1 MSQEKTDN
9 LQPGGAVQHRFDA
22 IDRKIS
28 AALVK
33 DAGRSFASLSDEIGL
48 SPAALHERVKRLR
61 ANGVIRR
68 TQAALDG
75 AKIGKPLLAY
85 IHVTTA
91 GWGITPGLMKIAQL
105 PEVEEV
111 QTVTGDIS
119 VILKVRVSHSLALQG
134 LLARLYK
141 LKEVR
146 ATSSHVV
153 LSTHQDRPVQ
163 AEITED
169 LGSEVTVGVIPEV

>member
-1 MSQEKTDN
+1 MAHEKTDN
-9 LQPGGAVQHRFDA
+9 LQPAMREERRFDA

-28 AALVK
+28 AALVQN
-33 DAGRSFASLSDEIGL
+33 ANRSFASLSEEIGL

-61 ANGVIRR
+61 ANGLIKS
-68 TQAALDG
+68 TQVALDG
-75 AKIGKPLLAY
+75 PGIGKPLLAFV
-85 IHVTTA
+85 HVTAA
-91 GWGITPGLMKIAQL
+91 GWGITPDMIMISRL

-111 QTVTGDIS
+111 HTVTGDIS
-119 VILKVRVSHSLALQG
+119 VILKVRVANSNALEG
-134 LLARLYK
+134 FLGRLYA

-153 LSTHQDRPVQ
+153 LTTHQERPIQ

-169 LGSEVTVGVIPEV
+169 LRAVDPANIMPMV